1 MLTKISST
9 LSGKPQI
16 VVFLETPP
24 SPSLRDVIFKWALL
38 KTSLT
43 FDFLQKSLQVS
54 LKSFKICLKHNQ
66 NKR

>member
-9 LSGKPQI
+9 PSGKLQI
-16 VVFLETPP
+16 VFLETPS
-24 SPSLRDVIFKWALL
+24 SPSLRGVIFKRALL

-54 LKSFKICLKHNQ
+54 LKSFKICLKHDQ